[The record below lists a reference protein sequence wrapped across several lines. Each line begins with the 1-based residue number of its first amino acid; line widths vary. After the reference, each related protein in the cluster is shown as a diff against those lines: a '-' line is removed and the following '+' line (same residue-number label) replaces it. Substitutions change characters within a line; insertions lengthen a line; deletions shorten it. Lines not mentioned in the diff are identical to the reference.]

1 MRLITLIKLVK
12 LFVLWS
18 ESDPLLYRW
27 CRLSNPIQK
36 TIPGIPIDVVA
47 VNYAVFAISNFINY
61 YLMYL
66 YFMSNIAGKEK
77 IFEWSVINKNYKL
90 EWNIFFIWS
99 EIKYDI
105 NSKISFKK

>member
-1 MRLITLIKLVK
+1 VSPTHYCTGDVVYLIPFK
-12 LFVLWS
+12 
-18 ESDPLLYRW
+18 
-27 CRLSNPIQK
+27 K

-77 IFEWSVINKNYKL
+77 IFE
-90 EWNIFFIWS
+90 
-99 EIKYDI
+99 
-105 NSKISFKK
+105 